1 MPRLPTLASKG
12 FAPIARADA
21 RVLLL
26 GSLPGQKSLADH
38 QYYAHPQNAFWPIMR
53 ELFGVNGCYDERC
66 MGLVTK
72 QVAVW
77 DVLRASVRPGS
88 LDADIRHETA
98 QINDFE
104 TFLKIHIN
112 IELIAFNGKKAEQ
125 LFRRMAPSRC
135 TEHLRL
141 VGLPSTSPAF
151 ASMSYA
157 RKLDAWRAGLSLVS
171 EVDN

>member
-1 MPRLPTLASKG
+1 MTELPPLASEG

-26 GSLPGQKSLADH
+26 GSLPGQKSLAEH
-38 QYYAHPQNAFWPIMR
+38 EYYAHPQNAFWSIMR

-88 LDADIRHETA
+88 LDADIRQETA
-98 QINDFE
+98 LVNDFE
-104 TFLKIHIN
+104 TFLESHVE

-125 LFRRMAPSRC
+125 LFRRMAPSKC
-135 TEHLRL
+135 IEHVRL

-151 ASMSYA
+151 ASMPYA
-157 RKLDAWRAGLSLVS
+157 RKLDVWRAGLSPVS
-171 EVDN
+171 DVDN